1 MRSFSP
7 HYHYY
12 FMIIIII
19 IIITECKGFAVNTY
33 TILPCTSSSYLSLAR
48 VSEFCRGRIDQSAD
62 LRLLFFRTE
71 RDVSD

>member
-1 MRSFSP
+1 M
-7 HYHYY
+7 
-12 FMIIIII
+12 MMMMIIII

-33 TILPCTSSSYLSLAR
+33 TVLSCTLSSYLSLSR
-48 VSEFCRGRIDQSAD
+48 VSEFCSGRIDQSAD